1 MCRKHM
7 ASRSPK
13 KDSSSTPTVNR
24 AGCPPCWK
32 NSVTVKVDN
41 QPIQQIL
48 FDIGKAHGI
57 NFVADQEMEP
67 LQQKLTLN
75 LEKVN
80 LGELL
85 AYISRNTGV
94 KFQVGDDLIWVIDGK
109 ASKELIEETRFY
121 RLRKGF
127 IVPAQFGPDEVVSV
141 TTTPAEGP
149 SVTKETATYE
159 KFVNDSKS
167 QNPSIEE
174 AIEKF
179 FKGEFMIDYER
190 NLIVA
195 TGTPTQF
202 ELLEKIIAEF
212 DRPIQQVLIEARF
225 ITISEAAFLDLGFAG
240 PRASPTARS
249 RIRPASAAERWAARK
264 ACLLE

>member
-1 MCRKHM
+1 MR
-7 ASRSPK
+7 R
-13 KDSSSTPTVNR
+13 
-24 AGCPPCWK
+24 
-32 NSVTVKVDN
+32 
-41 QPIQQIL
+41 
-48 FDIGKAHGI
+48 
-57 NFVADQEMEP
+57 
-67 LQQKLTLN
+67 
-75 LEKVN
+75 
-80 LGELL
+80 
-85 AYISRNTGV
+85 
-94 KFQVGDDLIWVIDGK
+94 
-109 ASKELIEETRFY
+109 
-121 RLRKGF
+121 GF

-195 TGTPTQF
+195 TGTPSQF

-225 ITISEAAFLDLGFAG
+225 ITISEAAFLDLGF
-240 PRASPTARS
+240 
-249 RIRPASAAERWAARK
+249 RWASSIANGAVK
-264 ACLLE
+264 DQTGISLSLIHI